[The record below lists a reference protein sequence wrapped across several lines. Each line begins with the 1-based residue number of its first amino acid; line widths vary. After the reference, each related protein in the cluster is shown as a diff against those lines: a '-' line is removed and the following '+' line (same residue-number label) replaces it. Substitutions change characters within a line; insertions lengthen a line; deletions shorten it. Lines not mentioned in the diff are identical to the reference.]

1 MNKIKV
7 SSKQERDALVL
18 SFLSSGKTKTLWCK
32 ENGIALPT
40 FYRWL
45 KTYHTTRKEVSF
57 VALKPKHRKAVQPKQ
72 QAIVP
77 NEHIVIEIG

>member
-32 ENGIALPT
+32 ENGIAL
-40 FYRWL
+40 
-45 KTYHTTRKEVSF
+45 RKRQF
-57 VALKPKHRKAVQPKQ
+57 KAAYKNMPMLVYFCKFS
-72 QAIVP
+72 
-77 NEHIVIEIG
+77 